1 MNGMGSSGGGSD
13 PGRDA
18 ERDPGE
24 DSQLIAA
31 RLKERDPAA
40 LRQLYQ
46 QEERRAFALAL
57 RVSGG
62 DAASA
67 EDAVQEAFT
76 QLWARAGQLSVEG
89 GRIESLL
96 MTIVRRRAVDL
107 ARRQGRTDQLPDPDV
122 LQQIDE
128 RASALLE
135 RVEENLTTEGL
146 RTELKAALQSL
157 PVEQRHVVN
166 SAYFGGLTL
175 PQIAERES
183 LPLGTVKSRLRL
195 AMTKLTET
203 MRKQRHP

>member
-1 MNGMGSSGGGSD
+1 MAEHGEGDLKRG
-13 PGRDA
+13 A

-24 DSQLIAA
+24 DAQLIAA
-31 RLKERDPAA
+31 RLKDRDPAA

-46 QEERRAFALAL
+46 QEERRALALAL
-57 RVSGG
+57 RISG
-62 DAASA
+62 DTAAA

-76 QLWARAGQLSVEG
+76 QLWERAGQISVDG

-107 ARRQGRTDQLPDPDV
+107 ARRRGRAGQLPDLDL

-135 RVEENLTTEGL
+135 RVEDSLTTEGL
-146 RTELKAALQSL
+146 RRELRAALQSL
-157 PVEQRHVVN
+157 PAEQRRIVDR
-166 SAYFGGLTL
+166 AYFGGLTL
-175 PQIAERES
+175 RQISEEER

-195 AMTKLTET
+195 AMSKLTGA
-203 MRKQRHP
+203 MRQAQR

>member
-1 MNGMGSSGGGSD
+1 MDVMGSSGGGSD